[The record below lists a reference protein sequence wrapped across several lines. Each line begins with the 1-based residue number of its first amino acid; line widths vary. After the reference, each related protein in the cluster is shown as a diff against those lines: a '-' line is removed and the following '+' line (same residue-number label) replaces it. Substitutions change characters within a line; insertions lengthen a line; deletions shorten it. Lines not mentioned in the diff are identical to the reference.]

1 MKLLIVGALEGYLTK
16 ASCVARARGCEISH
30 VEQPI
35 SALEMLRGDVS
46 FDLVLIDDQCDIPS
60 FARALRDERIVVT
73 LVACGLGADAKHAV
87 AAIKAGA
94 VEYLPL
100 PPDPEIIAALLQ
112 SAVEDKTSMV
122 YASAAMQSV
131 VATAE
136 KIATSDASVL
146 ILGESGTGKEIIA
159 RHIHNRSKRRGKSF
173 IAVNC
178 AAIPETLLESELFGH
193 EKGAFSG
200 AVARRLGKFEQ
211 ASHGTLLL
219 DEISEMDIRLQAKL
233 LRAIQEREI
242 DRLGGSKSVPI
253 NTRILATSNCDLK
266 SMCAQGNFREDL
278 YFRLNVVSLLLPP
291 LRERRD
297 DIVLL
302 AQHFAE
308 KYCLANDL
316 PARCF
321 SEKAL
326 AILKAQDWHGNIR
339 ELENATHRAVLL
351 SDGAELNADD
361 MLAKAVPN
369 GRQNGNANG
378 NSGDK
383 PSSKRGNK
391 LATVEREAVL
401 ETVSYSHGNH
411 QQAASILGISIRMLR
426 SKLDRYANEGH
437 TASQGN
443 NAGNNAV

>member
-16 ASCVARARGCEISH
+16 ASSVARSRGCEICH
-30 VEQPI
+30 VEQPF

-60 FARALRDERIVVT
+60 FTSALKEERIVVT

-100 PPDPEIIAALLQ
+100 PPDPEIIAALLE
-112 SAVEDKTSMV
+112 SAAEDKISMV
-122 YASAAMQSV
+122 YASATMKAV
-131 VATAE
+131 VAMAE
-136 KIATSDASVL
+136 KIAASDASVL
-146 ILGESGTGKEIIA
+146 ILGESGTGKEVVA
-159 RHIHNRSKRRGKSF
+159 RHIHNRSKRRGKAF

-242 DRLGGSKSVPI
+242 DRLGGSKPVSV
-253 NTRILATSNCDLK
+253 NTRILATSNRDLQ
-266 SMCAQGNFREDL
+266 SMCAKGLFREDL

-297 DIVLL
+297 DIPLL

-308 KYCLANDL
+308 KYGQENGLS
-316 PARCF
+316 ARVF
-321 SEKAL
+321 SKQAL
-326 AILKAQDWHGNIR
+326 EILMQQDWLGNIR

-351 SDGAELNADD
+351 SEGTELSADD
-361 MLAKAVPN
+361 MPIKSV
-369 GRQNGNANG
+369 QNGSASDSSSLASG
-378 NSGDK
+378 KGGDK
-383 PSSKRGNK
+383 LS
-391 LATVEREAVL
+391 TIEREAVL
-401 ETVSYSHGNH
+401 ETVTNSQGNYE
-411 QQAASILGISIRMLR
+411 QAASILGISIRMLR
-426 SKLDRYANEGH
+426 NKLDRYASDGH
-437 TASQGN
+437 IVSPSN
-443 NAGNNAV
+443 DSR

>member
-16 ASCVARARGCEISH
+16 ASCVARARGCQICH
-30 VEQPI
+30 VEEPG
-35 SALEMLRGDVS
+35 AGLEMLRGDVS

-60 FARALRDERIVVT
+60 FARALSEERIVAT

-94 VEYLPL
+94 IEYLPL

-112 SAVEDKTSMV
+112 SATEEKSSLV
-122 YASAAMQSV
+122 YESAAMKAV
-131 VATAE
+131 IATAE
-136 KIATSDASVL
+136 KIASSDASVL
-146 ILGESGTGKEIIA
+146 ILGESGTGKEVIA
-159 RHIHNRSKRRGKSF
+159 RHIHNRSKRKGRAF

-242 DRLGGSKSVPI
+242 DRLGGSKAVAV
-253 NTRILATSNCDLK
+253 NTRILATSNRDLK
-266 SMCAQGNFREDL
+266 AMCAQDRFREDL

-297 DIVLL
+297 DIALL
-302 AQHFAE
+302 AQHFAH
-308 KYCLANDL
+308 KYGEENDL
-316 PARCF
+316 PTRSF
-321 SEKAL
+321 SKQAL
-326 AILKAQDWHGNIR
+326 EILQQQDWHGNIR

-351 SDGAELNADD
+351 SDGAELSAGD
-361 MLAKAVPN
+361 MLAKPVQTM
-369 GRQNGNANG
+369 QNGNGSKQGTNTSANQPSG
-378 NSGDK
+378 NPGN
-383 PSSKRGNK
+383 NK
-391 LATVEREAVL
+391 LATIEREAVL
-401 ETVSYSHGNH
+401 ETITSSQGDY
-411 QQAASILGISIRMLR
+411 QRAASILGISIRMLR
-426 SKLDRYANEGH
+426 NKLDRYANEGH
-437 TASQGN
+437 IASREQ
-443 NAGNNAV
+443 